1 MATDVSIRVGVDGEK
16 EFSSALKAINS
27 QIKNLRSEMKST
39 VTSMSGL
46 DSAENRAA
54 KQSDVL
60 GRSLEAQKQKLSVL
74 NGQYDRQS
82 AKLKELARAAEDAAN
97 AQYSSQDEM
106 VMAVTKANNAYNRQ
120 NKVVNDLGTQ
130 INNTTAEIN
139 RLQAEMGGVSTET
152 TQAVSAFDRLSQK
165 ISQQESDLK
174 GLKQAYSNAVL
185 EFGDGSSEA
194 KQFASQIE
202 RLSTELKQSRSAM
215 QDAADAADKL
225 DRSLDDAGN
234 EAKEASSAFGDVFS
248 ADMLSDGIQSVV
260 SGIADLVESTSEYRR
275 IMASLEV
282 SSQKAG
288 YTAEQTAQSY
298 QQFYSVLGDEQSS
311 ATALSNLQALG
322 LSQEDLTK
330 MIDGTIGAWATYGDS
345 IPIDSLAEAVNETI
359 RTSKVTGT
367 FADVLNWAGTSE
379 DEFNASLENANSET
393 ERANL
398 VLKELSRQGLVSA
411 AEEWRNTNSA
421 IVETN
426 KASSDLNDALAR
438 AGDAL
443 SPMVAKVKEFAANLV
458 NGFLDVA
465 ESSDIAIP
473 AITGVATAIGVL
485 AAASVV
491 SKIGQLV
498 SSLGLLATLAN
509 PFVLLGAAAAGVA
522 AAIVTLCNS
531 EGEYVDYSEQFA
543 TRIQETTDQVNAHAD
558 AYDNLL
564 ESAGASIETMQTEM
578 DLVEQYVTE
587 LEKITDANGKVK
599 EGYEERAAYLADYI
613 NSKVPGAVEASGEE
627 ADAVYKVSDAIEEL
641 IWQRQKEAT
650 LNALQP
656 AYEEALL
663 NQRRALTDYTQA
675 MRDHHVAQERV
686 NKLQEVLN
694 QTTSATDYSR
704 VNHELMEAKDALNQT
719 SETLRTAESTWK
731 DQNNVMEAYNEAASA
746 TVGETDKLNHAL
758 AITSDTLV
766 QSTGDNSQ
774 AILDNIAKIQ
784 SDYQYMVMLAAES
797 WDSMSETQRQGILN
811 AIDQQRGLLDE
822 QVNIARESGIQIPA
836 EMGVGM
842 NEGAYQLTGS
852 AQQIYMQLMQEL
864 MPGVD
869 AAQIGAAWDFLVS
882 NGIITNAGTVNMAAA
897 SVADGAQTTLDTTMN
912 DGQPQQTGTTA
923 MQGVAEGFE
932 SQASTVNNAAA
943 NVITGAKNT
952 ADATVQSS
960 NFPATGTT
968 MGQGTASGIDSSA
981 PTVYSSMS
989 ELIAGTKSTGDSAV
1003 AGGNFPAIGTDADGE
1018 VASGISSAVGTV
1030 TDQMVSMI
1038 NTARSIGYQ
1047 MVRDFTVIGYAIND
1061 AIAGAI
1067 DVYALNDKLR
1077 QMARNALS
1085 AARSELRINSP
1096 SKVFRGKVFRGK
1108 VGKPITTEG
1117 IVAGVDSTA
1126 KDAVKSVRGM
1136 ANSVADAAT
1145 IRNIQSKFEYGA
1157 SLVTRP
1163 SPNTPSALLQA
1174 ANAAVPRGATTR
1186 EVYQVEIPLVINGKE
1201 LYRATFND
1209 LRAALNGNARRTA
1222 KSSLI

>member
-27 QIKNLRSEMKST
+27 QIKNLSSEMKSA

-54 KQSDVL
+54 KQSDIL

-82 AKLKELARAAEDAAN
+82 AKLKELAQAAEDAAN

-165 ISQQESDLK
+165 ISQQEGDLK

-202 RLSTELKQSRSAM
+202 KLSTELKQSRSAM

-345 IPIDSLAEAVNETI
+345 IPIDSLAESVNETI
-359 RTSKVTGT
+359 RVSKATGT
-367 FADVLNWAGTSE
+367 FSDVLNWAGTSE
-379 DEFNASLENANSET
+379 DEFNKSLESANSET

-458 NGFLDVA
+458 NGFLDIA

-578 DLVEQYVTE
+578 GLVEQYVTE

-663 NQRRALTDYTQA
+663 NQRQALTDYTQA

-836 EMGVGM
+836 EMGAGM

-912 DGQPQQTGTTA
+912 DGQPQQTGSTA
-923 MQGVAEGFE
+923 IQGVAEGMT
-932 SQASTVNNAAA
+932 SQSGTVNNAAA
-943 NVITGAKNT
+943 NVVTGAKTT

-968 MGQGTASGIDSSA
+968 MGQNAASGIDSSA

-989 ELIAGTKSTGDSAV
+989 ELIAGTKSAGDSAV
-1003 AGGNFPAIGTDADGE
+1003 AGGDFPAIGTDADGE
-1018 VASGISSAVGTV
+1018 VASGISSSVRTV

-1067 DVYALNDKLR
+1067 NVNALDDKLR
-1077 QMARNALS
+1077 RMARNALA

-1096 SKVFRGKVFRGK
+1096 SKVFRDK
-1108 VGKPITTEG
+1108 VGKPITEG

-1126 KDAVKSVRGM
+1126 EDAVKSVRGM

-1174 ANAAVPRGATTR
+1174 ATAAAPRGAATR

>member
-27 QIKNLRSEMKST
+27 QIKNLSSEMKSA

-46 DSAENRAA
+46 DSAESRAA
-54 KQSDVL
+54 KQSDIL

-82 AKLKELARAAEDAAN
+82 AKLKELAQAAEDAAN

-152 TQAVSAFDRLSQK
+152 TQAVSAFDRLSQE

-174 GLKQAYSNAVL
+174 GLKQAYSNTVL

-345 IPIDSLAEAVNETI
+345 IPIDSLAESVNETI
-359 RTSKVTGT
+359 RVSKATGT
-367 FADVLNWAGTSE
+367 FSDVLNWAGTSE
-379 DEFNASLENANSET
+379 DEFNAALESANSET

-443 SPMVAKVKEFAANLV
+443 SPMVAKVKEFAANLI
-458 NGFLDVA
+458 NGFLDIA

-578 DLVEQYVTE
+578 GLVEQYVTE

-663 NQRRALTDYTQA
+663 NQRQALTDYTQA

-746 TVGETDKLNHAL
+746 TIGETDKLNHAL

-836 EMGVGM
+836 EMGAGM

-912 DGQPQQTGTTA
+912 DGQPQQTGSTA
-923 MQGVAEGFE
+923 MQGVADGMT
-932 SQASTVNNAAA
+932 SQSGTVNNAAA
-943 NVITGAKNT
+943 NVVTGAKTT

-968 MGQGTASGIDSSA
+968 MGQNAASGIDSSA

-989 ELIAGTKSTGDSAV
+989 ELIAGTKSAGDSAV
-1003 AGGNFPAIGTDADGE
+1003 AGGDFPAIGTDADGE

-1038 NTARSIGYQ
+1038 NAARSIGYQ

-1067 DVYALNDKLR
+1067 NVYALNDKLR
-1077 QMARNALS
+1077 QMARNAL
-1085 AARSELRINSP
+1085 AAAESELRINSP
-1096 SKVFRGKVFRGK
+1096 SKVFRDK
-1108 VGKPITTEG
+1108 VGKPITEG
-1117 IVAGVDSTA
+1117 VVVGVDSTA
-1126 KDAVKSVRGM
+1126 NDAVKSVKNM
-1136 ANSVADAAT
+1136 ARSVANAAT
-1145 IRNIQSKFEYGA
+1145 IKKVQSQFEYGA

-1174 ANAAVPRGATTR
+1174 ATAAAPRGAATR

>member
-27 QIKNLRSEMKST
+27 QIKNLSSEMKSA

-54 KQSDVL
+54 KQSDIL

-82 AKLKELARAAEDAAN
+82 AKLKELAQAAEDAAN

-165 ISQQESDLK
+165 ISQQEGDLK

-202 RLSTELKQSRSAM
+202 KLSTELKQSRSAM

-275 IMASLEV
+275 ITASLEV

-411 AEEWRNTNSA
+411 AEEWRNTNSE

-458 NGFLDVA
+458 NGFLDIA

-578 DLVEQYVTE
+578 GLVEQYVTE

-663 NQRRALTDYTQA
+663 NQRQALTDYTQA
-675 MRDHHVAQERV
+675 MRDHNVAQERV
-686 NKLQEVLN
+686 NKLQDVLN

-704 VNHELMEAKDALNQT
+704 VNHELMEAKEALNQT

-746 TVGETDKLNHAL
+746 TIGETDKLNHAL

-836 EMGVGM
+836 EMGAGM

-912 DGQPQQTGTTA
+912 DGQPQQTGSTA
-923 MQGVAEGFE
+923 MQGVADGMT
-932 SQASTVNNAAA
+932 SQSGTVNNAAA
-943 NVITGAKNT
+943 NVVTGAKTT

-968 MGQGTASGIDSSA
+968 MGQDAASGIDSSA

-989 ELIAGTKSTGDSAV
+989 ELIAGTKSAGDSAV
-1003 AGGNFPAIGTDADGE
+1003 AGGDFPALGTDADGE

-1067 DVYALNDKLR
+1067 NVYALNDKLR

-1096 SKVFRGKVFRGK
+1096 SKVFRDK
-1108 VGKPITTEG
+1108 VGKPITEG

-1126 KDAVKSVRGM
+1126 EDAVKSARGM

-1174 ANAAVPRGATTR
+1174 ATAAVPRGATAR